1 MKLYTT
7 IQSEKGKIEHKS
19 GNEFILFDLTVN
31 REVIG
36 QIELYY
42 INDIKNSKGT
52 DYECD
57 EDEWLLKF
65 RQGDD
70 EDNDWNII
78 AQGNTIPV
86 ENKKAK

>member
-1 MKLYTT
+1 MKLYANIDSERGKT
-7 IQSEKGKIEHKS
+7 INKS
-19 GNEFILFDLTVN
+19 GNEFILVNLTVN

-42 INDIKNSKGT
+42 NDDINSEDK
-52 DYECD
+52 CD

-70 EDNDWNII
+70 EDNDWVII
-78 AQGNTIPV
+78 AQGNTIP
-86 ENKKAK
+86 EKITAKL